1 MRSVSCRVGLCLSP
15 AARVCAL
22 SLGMCMVLA
31 SAAIC
36 QVQVLTEH
44 NDGFRDGANTN
55 ETVLTPANVN
65 FSTFGKLFALSVDGY
80 IVGQPLYLPGVQFPD
95 GTTHNVAYVATQHD
109 SVFAF
114 DADQNLPPLWMT
126 SYIDPSAGITSVPI
140 SAFGCPGT
148 NFTEVGIMSTP
159 VIDPVKGTIYVV
171 AKTEENGAFV
181 YRLHGL
187 SLTTGQDV
195 ITPAVISASAS
206 TKKGTLQFNPAIE
219 MQRPALLLSNG
230 TIYVGF
236 GSNGCDSYAF
246 HGWLLAYDESTFD
259 QVGTFL
265 TTPNGTDGAI
275 WQAGGGAAVDT
286 DGTIFLATGNGTF
299 DASSGG
305 LDYGDSMLHLSPSSS
320 GSSGLTVMDY
330 FTPYNQL
337 TLEKSDLDLGSGGVT
352 LLPPQSGPHK
362 NEIVGGGKEGTLYLV
377 DRAGMSGYN
386 PTADTQIVQSIIG
399 ASTGELDNV
408 PAYWNGFVYI
418 GGEDDYVKAFSLT
431 NGLLSD
437 QPVSQTPNIFNI
449 GGSGSVSV
457 TSNSQLRNGILWA
470 TLHSGNASTLFAFNA
485 TNLTTELYDSKQA
498 KLSRDALGGVAHF
511 TTPTI
516 ADGRVYIGGTA
527 ALTVYGL
534 LPLLSPAAGNNQ
546 SVYAG
551 TTLTFQAGVND
562 AYLGNPVPNIS
573 VTCKDGGVGGTF
585 SSGTV
590 VTNSDGEA
598 SFSYTVPHKGQSIT
612 ITCTN
617 PGTTIATFS
626 ETVVNGPA
634 TRALIESG
642 NNQTGAV
649 STQLPVALMVQ
660 IYDQYNFGVSGVVV
674 TWSDGG
680 AGGVFSA
687 PTSTTSSVGKD
698 STFYTTPATKGTYY
712 ITATTPGITPA
723 KFRVTVK

>member
-1 MRSVSCRVGLCLSP
+1 MRSVSFRVGFYLSP
-15 AARVCAL
+15 AARACAL
-22 SLGMCMVLA
+22 SLGLCMVVA
-31 SAAIC
+31 TAVMG

-44 NDGFRDGANTN
+44 NDEFRDGANTN
-55 ETVLTPANVN
+55 ENVLTPANVN
-65 FSTFGKLFALSVDGY
+65 FSTFGKLFTLSVDGY
-80 IVGQPLYLPGVQFPD
+80 IVGQPLYLPGVQFPN
-95 GTTHNVAYVATQHD
+95 GTTHNVVYVATQHD

-114 DADQNLPPLWMT
+114 DADQSGPPLWTT
-126 SYIDPSAGITSVPI
+126 SYINPAAGITSVPI
-140 SAFGCPGT
+140 TAFGCPGT
-148 NFTEVGIMSTP
+148 DFNEVGIISTP
-159 VIDPVKGTIYVV
+159 VIDPVEGTIYVL

-181 YRLHGL
+181 FRLHGL

-195 ITPAVISASAS
+195 IAPAVISASAS
-206 TKKGTLQFNPAIE
+206 TIKGTLQFNPAIE
-219 MQRPALLLSNG
+219 MQRPALTLANG

-236 GSNGCDSYAF
+236 GSNGCDSYAY
-246 HGWLLAYDESTFD
+246 HGWLLAYDEMTFD

-275 WQAGGGAAVDT
+275 WQSGGGPAVDT
-286 DGTIFLATGNGTF
+286 DGTIFLATANGTF

-305 LDYGDSMLHLSPSSS
+305 LDYGDSILHLSPSSVS
-320 GSSGLTVMDY
+320 SSGLSVLDY

-337 TLEKSDLDLGSGGVT
+337 ALNQADRDLGSGGVT

-362 NEIVGGGKEGTLYLV
+362 NEMVGGGKGGTLYLV
-377 DRAGMSGYN
+377 DRGGMGGYN

-399 ASTGELDNV
+399 AAKGLTEV
-408 PAYWNGFVYI
+408 PAYWNGFVYVAGWNNYI
-418 GGEDDYVKAFSLT
+418 KAYSLA
-431 NGLLSD
+431 NGLLST

-449 GGSGSVSV
+449 DSPGSVSV
-457 TSNSQLRNGILWA
+457 TSNSQLGNGILWA
-470 TLHSGNASTLFAFNA
+470 MLHSGNVAALFAYDA
-485 TNLTTELYDSKQA
+485 TDLTTELYSSQTA
-498 KLSRDALGGVAHF
+498 KLSRDTLGGVAHF
-511 TTPTI
+511 ATPTI
-516 ADGRVYIGGTA
+516 ADGRVYIGGTK

-534 LPLLSPAAGNNQ
+534 LPVLSPAVGNNQ

-551 TTLTFQAGVND
+551 TTLSFQAEVND
-562 AYLGNPVPNIS
+562 AYVGNPVPSIS

-590 VTNSDGEA
+590 VTNSKGQA
-598 SFSYTVPHKGQSIT
+598 AFSYTVPHKGQNIT

-617 PGTTIATFS
+617 PGTTTATFS

-642 NNQTGAV
+642 NNQTEPI
-649 STQLPVALMVQ
+649 STLLPVALSVQ

-687 PTSTTSSVGKD
+687 PRSTTSSVGKD
-698 STFYTTPATKGTYY
+698 STFYTTPATAGTYY

>member
-1 MRSVSCRVGLCLSP
+1 MRSVSCRIGLYLSP
-15 AARVCAL
+15 AARGCAL
-22 SLGMCMVLA
+22 CLGMCVVLA
-31 SAAIC
+31 AAAIG

-65 FSTFGKLFALSVDGY
+65 FSTFGKLFTLGVDGY

-95 GTTHNVAYVATQHD
+95 GTTHNVVYVATQHD

-114 DADQNLPPLWMT
+114 DADQNLPPLWTT
-126 SYIDPSAGITSVPI
+126 SYIDPADGITSVPI

-159 VIDPVKGTIYVV
+159 VIDSVKGTIYVV

-181 YRLHGL
+181 FRLHGL

-195 ITPAVISASAS
+195 ITPMMISASA
-206 TKKGTLQFNPAIE
+206 TTNKGTLQFNPAIE

-259 QVGTFL
+259 PVGTFL

-299 DASSGG
+299 DVSSGG
-305 LDYGDSMLHLSPSSS
+305 LDYGDSMLHLSPSSIS
-320 GSSGLTVMDY
+320 SSGLTVLDY

-362 NEIVGGGKEGTLYLV
+362 NEMVGGGKEGTLYLV
-377 DRAGMSGYN
+377 DRAGMGGYN

-418 GGEDDYVKAFSLT
+418 GGEDDYVKAFSL
-431 NGLLSD
+431 NSGLLST

-457 TSNSQLRNGILWA
+457 TSNRTMGNGILWA
-470 TLHSGNASTLFAFNA
+470 MLHSGNASTLFAFNA

-516 ADGRVYIGGTA
+516 ADGRVYIGGTT

-534 LPLLSPAAGNNQ
+534 LPILSPAAGNNQ

-551 TTLTFQAGVND
+551 TTLSFQADAND
-562 AYLGNPVPNIS
+562 AYMGSPLPNIS

-585 SSGTV
+585 SSATV
-590 VTNSDGEA
+590 VTNAEGQA
-598 SFSYTVPHKGQSIT
+598 SVSYTLPHKGKSIT

-617 PGTTIATFS
+617 PVMTSAIFS
-626 ETVVNGPA
+626 ETGVNGPA
-634 TRALIESG
+634 TRAVTASG
-642 NNQTGAV
+642 NFQTGPV
-649 STQLPVALMVQ
+649 STQLPTALVVQ
-660 IYDQYNFGVSGVVV
+660 VLDQYGYGVPGAAV

-680 AGGVFSA
+680 AGGVFSS
-687 PTSTTSSVGKD
+687 PSSTTDSLGKA
-698 STFYTTPATKGTYY
+698 STFYTTPGTTGTYTL
-712 ITATTPGITPA
+712 TATTPGIAPA
-723 KFRVTVK
+723 KFRVTVN

>member
-1 MRSVSCRVGLCLSP
+1 MRSVSCRAGFYSSST
-15 AARVCAL
+15 ARACAL
-22 SLGMCMVLA
+22 ALGMCM
-31 SAAIC
+31 AAAAMGQV

-65 FSTFGKLFALSVDGY
+65 FSTFGKLFTLGVDGY
-80 IVGQPLYLPGVQFPD
+80 IVGQPLYLRGVQFPD
-95 GTTHNVAYVATQHD
+95 GSTHNVAYVATQHD

-114 DADQNLPPLWMT
+114 DADQNGPPLWTT
-126 SYIDPSAGITSVPI
+126 SYINPASGITSVPI

-148 NFTEVGIMSTP
+148 NFTEIGIMSTP
-159 VIDPVKGTIYVV
+159 VIDPVQGTIYVL

-181 YRLHGL
+181 FRLHAL

-195 ITPAVISASAS
+195 IAPAVISASA
-206 TKKGTLQFNPAIE
+206 TTNKGTLQFNPAIE

-236 GSNGCDSYAF
+236 GSNGCDTYAF
-246 HGWLLAYDESTFD
+246 HGWLLAYDELTFE

-286 DGTIFLATGNGTF
+286 DGTIFLSVANGTF

-305 LDYGDSMLHLSPSSS
+305 LDYGDSMLHLSPASINT
-320 GSSGLTVMDY
+320 SGLAVLDY

-337 TLEKSDLDLGSGGVT
+337 MLEKEDLDLGSGGVT
-352 LLPPQSGPHK
+352 LLPPQSGPHT
-362 NEIVGGGKEGTLYLV
+362 NEMVGGGKEGTLYLV
-377 DRAGMSGYN
+377 DRGNMGGYN

-408 PAYWNGFVYI
+408 PVYWNGFVYI

-431 NGLLSD
+431 QGLLST
-437 QPVSQTPNIFNI
+437 QPVSQTSTIFNL

-457 TSNSQLRNGILWA
+457 TSNSQLGNGILWA
-470 TLHSGNASTLFAFNA
+470 TLHSGDASTLFAFDA
-485 TNLTTELYDSKQA
+485 TDLSTEFYSSKQA
-498 KLSRDALGGVAHF
+498 RLSRDALGGVAHF

-516 ADGRVYIGGTA
+516 ADGRVYIGGTK

-534 LPLLSPAAGNNQ
+534 LPLLSSAAGNNQ

-551 TTLTFQAGVND
+551 TTLSFQVGAND
-562 AYLGNPVPNIS
+562 AYLGNPIPS
-573 VTCKDGGVGGTF
+573 LAVTCKDGGVGGTF

-590 VTNSDGEA
+590 LTNSDGEA
-598 SFSYTVPHKGQSIT
+598 SFSYTVPHKGENIT

-617 PGTTIATFS
+617 PGTTSATFS

-642 NNQTGAV
+642 NNQTGEV
-649 STQLPVALMVQ
+649 STQLPVALLVQ

-687 PTSTTSSVGKD
+687 PTSTTNSVGKD
-698 STFYTTPATKGTYY
+698 STFYTTPATAGTYY

>member
-1 MRSVSCRVGLCLSP
+1 M
-15 AARVCAL
+15 CA
-22 SLGMCMVLA
+22 VLA
-31 SAAIC
+31 SAAMC

-55 ETVLTPANVN
+55 ESVLTPANVN
-65 FSTFGKLFALSVDGY
+65 FSTFGKLFTLGVDGY
-80 IVGQPLYLPGVQFPD
+80 IVGQPLYLPGMQFPD
-95 GTTHNVAYVATQHD
+95 GTTHNVVYVATQHD

-114 DADQNLPPLWMT
+114 DADQNLPPLWTT
-126 SYIDPSAGITSVPI
+126 SYIDPAAGITSVPI

-159 VIDPVKGTIYVV
+159 VIDSVKGTIYVV

-181 YRLHGL
+181 FRLHGL

-195 ITPAVISASAS
+195 ITPMVISASA
-206 TKKGTLQFNPAIE
+206 TTNKGTLQFNPAIE

-259 QVGTFL
+259 PVGTFL

-299 DASSGG
+299 DVSSGG
-305 LDYGDSMLHLSPSSS
+305 LDYGDSMLHLSPSSIS
-320 GSSGLTVMDY
+320 SSGLTVLDY

-362 NEIVGGGKEGTLYLV
+362 NEMVGGGKEGTLYLV
-377 DRAGMSGYN
+377 DRAGMGGYN

-418 GGEDDYVKAFSLT
+418 GGEDDYVKAFSL
-431 NGLLSD
+431 NSGLLST

-457 TSNSQLRNGILWA
+457 TSNRTMGNGILWA
-470 TLHSGNASTLFAFNA
+470 MLHSGNASTLFAFNA
-485 TNLTTELYDSKQA
+485 TNLATELYDSKQA

-516 ADGRVYIGGTA
+516 ADGRVYIGGTT

-534 LPLLSPAAGNNQ
+534 LPILSPAAGNNQ

-551 TTLTFQAGVND
+551 TTLSFQADAND
-562 AYLGNPVPNIS
+562 AYMGSPLPNIS

-585 SSGTV
+585 SSATV
-590 VTNSDGEA
+590 VTNAEGQA
-598 SFSYTVPHKGQSIT
+598 SFSYTLPHKGKSIT

-617 PGTTIATFS
+617 PVMTSAIFS
-626 ETVVNGPA
+626 ETGVNGPA
-634 TRALIESG
+634 TRAVTSSG
-642 NNQTGAV
+642 NFQTGPV
-649 STQLPVALMVQ
+649 STQLPTALVAQVL
-660 IYDQYNFGVSGVVV
+660 DQYGYGVPGAAV

-680 AGGVFSA
+680 AGGVFST
-687 PTSTTSSVGKD
+687 PTSTTDSLGKAT
-698 STFYTTPATKGTYY
+698 TFYTTPATTGTYTL
-712 ITATTPGITPA
+712 TATTPGIAPA
-723 KFRVTVK
+723 KFRVTVN

>member
-1 MRSVSCRVGLCLSP
+1 MRSVSCRVGLCVSR
-15 AARVCAL
+15 ATRACAF
-22 SLGMCMVLA
+22 SFGMCVVLA
-31 SAAIC
+31 SAAIG

-55 ETVLTPANVN
+55 ENVLTPANVT
-65 FSTFGKLFALSVDGY
+65 FATFGKLFAVSVDGY

-114 DADQNLPPLWMT
+114 DADQNLPPLWTT
-126 SYIDPSAGITSVPI
+126 SYINTTAGITSVPI

-148 NFTEVGIMSTP
+148 NFTEVGITSTP
-159 VIDPVKGTIYVV
+159 VIDPLKGTIYVV

-181 YRLHGL
+181 FRLHGL

-195 ITPAVISASAS
+195 ITPAVISASA
-206 TKKGTLQFNPAIE
+206 TTNKGTLQFNPAIE
-219 MQRPALLLSNG
+219 MQRSALLLSNG

-259 QVGTFL
+259 HVGTLL

-305 LDYGDSMLHLSPSSS
+305 LDYGDSMLHLSPSSISS
-320 GSSGLTVMDY
+320 GGLTVLDY

-337 TLEKSDLDLGSGGVT
+337 TLEKEDLDLGSGGVT
-352 LLPPQSGPHK
+352 LLPRQNGPHK
-362 NEIVGGGKEGTLYLV
+362 NEMVGGGKEGTLYLV
-377 DRAGMSGYN
+377 DRAGMGGYN
-386 PTADTQIVQSIIG
+386 PTGDTQIVQSIIG

-431 NGLLSD
+431 NGLLST

-457 TSNSQLRNGILWA
+457 TSNSALGNGILWA
-470 TLHSGNASTLFAFNA
+470 MLHSGNASTLFAFNA
-485 TNLTTELYDSKQA
+485 TNLRTELYDSKQA

-516 ADGRVYIGGTA
+516 ADGRVYVGGKA

-534 LPLLSPAAGNNQ
+534 LPILSPASGNNQ

-551 TTLTFQAGVND
+551 TTLSLQAGVND

-585 SSGTV
+585 SSATV
-590 VTNSDGEA
+590 VTNSEGQA
-598 SFSYTVPHKGQSIT
+598 SFNYTVPEKGKSIT
-612 ITCTN
+612 ITCTS
-617 PGTTIATFS
+617 PVTTSTNFS
-626 ETVVNGPA
+626 ETGVNGPA
-634 TRALIESG
+634 THTTPASG
-642 NNQTGAV
+642 NLQTGPV
-649 STQLPVALMVQ
+649 STQLPTALVVQ
-660 IYDQYNFGVSGVVV
+660 VLDQYSYGVPGAAV

-680 AGGVFSA
+680 AGGVFSS
-687 PTSTTSSVGKD
+687 PSSTTNSLGEA
-698 STFYTTPATKGTYY
+698 STFYTTPGTTGTYT
-712 ITATTPGITPA
+712 ITATTPGIGPA

>member
-1 MRSVSCRVGLCLSP
+1 MRSVSCSVGFYSSS
-15 AARVCAL
+15 AARACAL
-22 SLGMCMVLA
+22 SLGMCMVV
-31 SAAIC
+31 AAAAMG

-65 FSTFGKLFALSVDGY
+65 FSTFGKLFTLGVDGY

-95 GTTHNVAYVATQHD
+95 GSTHNVAYVATQHD

-114 DADQNLPPLWMT
+114 DADQNGPPLWTT
-126 SYIDPSAGITSVPI
+126 SYINPAAGITSVPI
-140 SAFGCPGT
+140 SSFGCPGT
-148 NFTEVGIMSTP
+148 NFTEIGIMSTP
-159 VIDPVKGTIYVV
+159 VIDPVQGTIYVL

-181 YRLHGL
+181 FRLHGL
-187 SLTTGQDV
+187 SLSTGQDV
-195 ITPAVISASAS
+195 IAPAVISTSAS

-246 HGWLLAYDESTFD
+246 HGWLLAYDELTFD
-259 QVGTFL
+259 LVGTFL

-275 WQAGGGAAVDT
+275 WQSGGGPAADV
-286 DGTIFLATGNGTF
+286 DGTIFLSTGNGTF
-299 DASSGG
+299 DANTGG
-305 LDYGDSMLHLSPSSS
+305 LDYGDSMLRLNPA
-320 GSSGLTVMDY
+320 SSGLSVLDY
-330 FTPYNQL
+330 FTPYDQK
-337 TLEKSDLDLGSGGVT
+337 TLADQDLDLGSGGV
-352 LLPPQSGPHK
+352 LLIPDPDGSGTH
-362 NEIVGGGKEGTLYLV
+362 EVIGGGKEGTLYVV
-377 DRAGMSGYN
+377 DPDGMGGFN
-386 PTADTQIVQSIIG
+386 PINDSQIIQSIPN
-399 ASTGELDNV
+399 ASTGELDDV
-408 PAYWNGFVYI
+408 PAYWNGFVFI
-418 GGEDDYVKAFSLT
+418 GGEDDYVKAFSVT
-431 NGLLSD
+431 NGLLSTT
-437 QPVSQTPNIFNI
+437 PVSQTPNVFNI

-457 TSNSQLRNGILWA
+457 TSNSQLGNGILWA
-470 TLHSGNASTLFAFNA
+470 TLHSGNAATLFAFSA
-485 TNLTTELYDSKQA
+485 TDLTAELYSSKQA

-516 ADGRVYIGGTA
+516 ADGRVYIGGLK

-534 LPLLSPAAGNNQ
+534 LPVLSPAVGNNQ

-551 TTLTFQAGVND
+551 TTLSFQAEVND
-562 AYLGNPVPNIS
+562 AYVGNPVPSIS

-590 VTNSDGEA
+590 VTNSKGQA
-598 SFSYTVPHKGQSIT
+598 AFSYTVPHKGQNIT

-617 PGTTIATFS
+617 PGTTTATFS

-642 NNQTGAV
+642 NNQTEPI
-649 STQLPVALMVQ
+649 STLLPVALSVQ

-687 PTSTTSSVGKD
+687 PRSTTSSVGKD
-698 STFYTTPATKGTYY
+698 STFYTTPATAGTYY

>member
-15 AARVCAL
+15 AARACVL

-31 SAAIC
+31 SAAMG

-65 FSTFGKLFALSVDGY
+65 FSTFGKLFTLSVDGF

-95 GTTHNVAYVATQHD
+95 GSTHNVAYVATQHD
-109 SVFAF
+109 SIFAF
-114 DADQNLPPLWMT
+114 DADQNMAPLWTT
-126 SYIDPSAGITSVPI
+126 SYIDPAAGITSVPI

-148 NFTEVGIMSTP
+148 DFTEIGIMSTP
-159 VIDPVKGTIYVV
+159 VIDPVQGTIYVL

-181 YRLHGL
+181 FRLHGL

-195 ITPAVISASAS
+195 IAPAVISASA
-206 TKKGTLQFNPAIE
+206 TTTTGTLQFNPAIE
-219 MQRPALLLSNG
+219 MQRPALTLANG

-236 GSNGCDSYAF
+236 GSNGCDSYAY
-246 HGWLLAYDESTFD
+246 HGWLLAYDEKTFD

-265 TTPNGTDGAI
+265 TTPNGKDGAI
-275 WQAGGGAAVDT
+275 WQSGGGPAVDT

-305 LDYGDSMLHLSPSSS
+305 LDYGDTMLHLSPASIS
-320 GSSGLTVMDY
+320 SSGLTVLDY
-330 FTPYNQL
+330 FTPYNELALAQDD
-337 TLEKSDLDLGSGGVT
+337 KDLGSGGVT
-352 LLPPQSGPHK
+352 LLPRQSGPHK
-362 NEIVGGGKEGTLYLV
+362 NEMVGGGKGGTLYLV
-377 DRAGMSGYN
+377 DRGDMGGYN
-386 PTADTQIVQSIIG
+386 PTADTQIVQSIVG
-399 ASTGELDNV
+399 AAKGLTEV
-408 PAYWNGFVYI
+408 PAYWNGFVYVA
-418 GGEDDYVKAFSLT
+418 GWNNYLKAYSLT
-431 NGLLSD
+431 NGLLST

-449 GGSGSVSV
+449 DSPGSVSV
-457 TSNSQLRNGILWA
+457 TSNSQLGNGILWA
-470 TLHSGNASTLFAFNA
+470 MLHSGNVAALFAYDA
-485 TNLTTELYDSKQA
+485 TNLATELYSSKTA
-498 KLSRDALGGVAHF
+498 KLSRDTMGGIAHF

-516 ADGRVYIGGTA
+516 ADGRVYIGGLK

-534 LPLLSPAAGNNQ
+534 LPILSPATGNNQ

-590 VTNSDGEA
+590 VTNSEGEA
-598 SFSYTVPHKGQSIT
+598 PFSYTVPHKGQNIT

-649 STQLPVALMVQ
+649 STQLPVALSVQ

-698 STFYTTPATKGTYY
+698 STFYTTPATAGTYS
-712 ITATTPGITPA
+712 ITATTPGVTPA
-723 KFRVTVK
+723 KFKVTVK